1 MILCITHSQDFYTV
15 DLFFEYLSSK
25 NIPFYRLNSDE
36 LNHSQKI
43 NVSPNSFTITDLN
56 GNTIYSKDIKA
67 VWHRKAWR
75 VKPPEDLD
83 ESFSDIFIS
92 EYETLKTNLFTLLEH
107 LPWIN
112 PLENEKKIDANKMLQ
127 LSIAE
132 KNGLKIPETLFSND
146 EVEIRNFLNEKCS
159 AKAVAKLHGVLSK
172 NMSGENMVST
182 MIISQSNIEN
192 LSDVIYSPMIFQP
205 YIEKE
210 YELRIVYLDGEFFA
224 GKINNSENA
233 DWRVTQENYFWS
245 VDQLPQDIEMNL
257 TSMMKEMGL
266 YFGAIDMI
274 KSTDGAYYFLEV
286 NPQGE
291 WGMLQKELGFPVAER
306 IADHLLKRIED
317 HEE

>member
-15 DLFFEYLSSK
+15 DLFFDYLSSK
-25 NIPFYRLNSDE
+25 NIPFYRLNSDQI
-36 LNHSQKI
+36 NHNQKI
-43 NVSPNSFTITDLN
+43 SLSPNFFTITDSA
-56 GNTIYSKDIKA
+56 GNTVNSKDIKA

-75 VKPPEDLD
+75 VAPPEDLD
-83 ESFSDIFIS
+83 ESFNSIFIN
-92 EYETLKTNLFTLLEH
+92 EYETLKVNLFALLEH

-132 KNGLKIPETLFSND
+132 GNGLKIPETLFSND
-146 EVEIRNFLNEKCS
+146 EVQIRNFLNEKCS
-159 AKAVAKLHGVLSK
+159 GKAVAKLHGVLSK
-172 NMSGENMVST
+172 NMSGENMFST
-182 MIISQSNIEN
+182 VIIDQSNLES
-192 LSDVIYSPMIFQP
+192 LSDVVYSPMIFQP

-210 YELRIVYLDGEFFA
+210 YELRIVYIDGEFFA
-224 GKINNSENA
+224 GKINNSENT
-233 DWRVTQENYFWS
+233 DWRVTREDYFWS
-245 VDQLPQDIEMNL
+245 ADQLPQDIEKNL
-257 TSMMKEMGL
+257 TLMMKEMGL

-291 WGMLQKELGFPVAER
+291 WGMLQKDLGFPIAHR
-306 IADHLLKRIED
+306 IADYLLKRIKE